1 MSQGWEYAASLAWPD
16 ADTTVTLGEG
26 WHWDETCVDVVNNNG
41 VAADPLGLTTRYGG
55 VLHTPAQPSPGRLA
69 RLIEDVWAVLGPKVN
84 YRTWTTVSV
93 RVPRLMEDLVS
104 LRQLVGFS
112 RKHLPNVW
120 PAIDPLEDLL
130 SGQASPGD
138 TEMARV
144 YLETVARPVR
154 RALLSA
160 RRHEVRMAA
169 TTVPQF
175 LAAGNPGPELPR
187 ECLRVDWDGWVH
199 LSCLAGVEDPDQV
212 QAAITF
218 TRAWILTALA
228 GSDPL
233 LVASRWGPRMP
244 RQLRFDRALEV
255 GWRHT
260 NVRDNSRAS
269 VNAWLSAS
277 TRRSG

>member
-1 MSQGWEYAASLAWPD
+1 MSLGWEYAATLAWPD
-16 ADTTVTLGEG
+16 ADTTVPLGEG
-26 WHWDETCVDVVNNNG
+26 WHWDQACVDVVNNNG
-41 VAADPLGLTTRYGG
+41 LAADPLGLTTRYGG
-55 VLHTPAQPSPGRLA
+55 VLHTPALSSPGRLA
-69 RLIEDVWAVLGPKVN
+69 TAVEDVWAVIGPKVN

-93 RVPRLMEDLVS
+93 RVPRLMDDLVS

-120 PAIDPLEDLL
+120 PAIDPLDDLVK
-130 SGQASPGD
+130 SQSSPAVM
-138 TEMARV
+138 ELART
-144 YLETVARPVR
+144 YLETVARPAR
-154 RALLSA
+154 RALLTP

-175 LAAGNPGPELPR
+175 LAAGQPGPDLPR
-187 ECLRVDWDGWVH
+187 ECLTVDWDGWVH

-228 GSDPL
+228 GGDPL

-244 RQLRFDRALEV
+244 RQLPFDAELED

-260 NVRDNSRAS
+260 NVRDNSRSA
-269 VNAWLSAS
+269 VNAWLAAR
-277 TRRSG
+277 TRRA